1 MMVAWPRVK
10 ESLIKEISE
19 LHVGIEATTSIF
31 RSSCCSVVRSFER
44 RQGGCGLNF
53 YLQLW
58 NLCSSSFTRCQ
69 TTIFYSNSLPVRS
82 VPCHLL
88 YRNEIFW
95 TGMARVKGENISLVI
110 PSSVSVF
117 HGGWTVWNVL
127 FLFHASLW
135 QRKKVKRARWSGKGE
150 NLCRALA
157 FLSVFRL
164 FCIWS
169 CADSSRSKVRAWRWG
184 GWRSLG
190 VVF

>member
-19 LHVGIEATTSIF
+19 LHLGIEATTSIF
-31 RSSCCSVVRSFER
+31 RSYCCLVVRSFER

-82 VPCHLL
+82 VPCHLS

-95 TGMARVKGENISLVI
+95 TGMTRITGEFRFRLPWRLNPLKCPVLI
-110 PSSVSVF
+110 PCIFV
-117 HGGWTVWNVL
+117 TT
-127 FLFHASLW
+127 
-135 QRKKVKRARWSGKGE
+135 KKVKRARWSRKGQ

-169 CADSSRSKVRAWRWG
+169 CADSSRSKVRVWRWS